1 MPEDLGEILAR
12 LIESSEIESA
22 TLTVV
27 LKSKMQPTPDTEPV
41 CTLKVG
47 PVSLKE

>member
-1 MPEDLGEILAR
+1 MPEDLGQILAR
-12 LIESSEIESA
+12 LISSSEIESA
-22 TLTVV
+22 TVTVV
-27 LKSKMQPTPDTEPV
+27 LKSKDPPPDTDPV